1 MNLSR
6 LIKDNPEITARFM
19 DISGTSLVIL
29 TDVRYRILEC
39 NQSLAVILHL
49 NQKPLGRFLGELLC
63 PLEQNEFNVI
73 LSQKDNGVLLPQ
85 VLQVCYGEAL
95 YRCYSFEIQE
105 GFLIFGDRFESADN
119 EVLESMSLLNNE
131 LSSLSREL
139 SRKNRELAE
148 ANRKITELMRT
159 DPLTG
164 LANRRFLQERLAE
177 VLALARRKHSALA
190 VILADLDHF
199 KTINDNYG
207 HDAGDRVLQKFAALL
222 KENCRT
228 EDLAVRFGGEE
239 FLLLLPQSTA
249 AQALQLAERIRGL
262 LEGADILGND
272 IRITASMGIAELA
285 FEDTMDSLLKRAD
298 QALYQAKKTGRNRAV
313 VH

>member
-1 MNLSR
+1 MNLSQ
-6 LIKDNPEITARFM
+6 LIKDNSEITARFM

-29 TDVRYRILEC
+29 ADARYRILEC
-39 NQSLAVILHL
+39 NQSLTAALHL
-49 NQKPLGRFLGELLC
+49 SQKPLGRFLGELLC
-63 PLEQNEFNVI
+63 PLEQNEFNLV
-73 LSQKDNGVLLPQ
+73 LSQNKNGVLLPQ

-139 SRKNRELAE
+139 SKKNRDLAE

-164 LANRRFLQERLAE
+164 LANRRFFQERFAE
-177 VLALARRKHSALA
+177 VLALAKRKNSALA

-199 KTINDNYG
+199 KAINDNYG
-207 HDAGDRVLQKFAALL
+207 HDAGDRVLQEFASLL
-222 KENCRT
+222 KKNCRT

-249 AQALQLAERIRGL
+249 AQALQLAERLRGL
-262 LEGADILGND
+262 LEVANILGND
-272 IRITASMGIAELA
+272 ITITASMGIAELA
-285 FEDTMDSLLKRAD
+285 FEDNMDSLLKRAD
-298 QALYQAKKTGRNRAV
+298 EALYQAKKTGRNRAV